1 MCIQNRN
8 KMSSQIE
15 IVVIDKNRLYE
26 SFSENSTLSSSN
38 LHSTNFWLRGCKGFL
53 VVHIPSRFRRARP
66 QTFRAAV
73 VRIAALT
80 PSLWAGRGRC
90 GGYVGKMSKLLRVQI
105 RGVQISGVQKRSVR
119 ASVSAPAA
127 RVVAPESS
135 FSSVTQGVPSAF
147 L

>member
-1 MCIQNRN
+1 MCVQNRN

-15 IVVIDKNRLYE
+15 IIVVIDKNRLYE

-73 VRIAALT
+73 VRIAALA
-80 PSLWAGRGRC
+80 PSFFMTGRGIL
-90 GGYVGKMSKLLRVQI
+90 GAEVTAGKMSKLLRVQI
-105 RGVQISGVQKRSVR
+105 RGVQMRSAATR
-119 ASVSAPAA
+119 PSAPAA
-127 RVVAPESS
+127 RVVAPESPS
-135 FSSVTQGVPSAF
+135 SGFSHGVPSAF

>member
-1 MCIQNRN
+1 MHKNRN

-73 VRIAALT
+73 VRIAALA

-105 RGVQISGVQKRSVR
+105 RGVQGVQMRR
-119 ASVSAPAA
+119 ETASASAPAA
-127 RVVAPESS
+127 RVVAPESVV
-135 FSSVTQGVPSAF
+135 SSPSILHSVPSSF